1 MILLPELKPPV
12 VSHTLPDTWVLST
25 LEQGSFG
32 VVGRESRWALT
43 CLLPSTASAF
53 GATGQQAPPPTAGI
67 RSERSQRGA
76 VEATLVV
83 ATYLSQAG
91 PSPPATLS
99 MEFAAGAIGGNSGD
113 RGVSGGNAA
122 PGASRRGWRGCSAQA
137 AVGFEAPRKWLAPG
151 VGHRCWE
158 DRAVFP
164 EARGRR
170 HRAQEELLGG
180 QWRGVCTGLGGL
192 SLGG

>member
-1 MILLPELKPPV
+1 MEASQPPWELSGRGLGPGLQAVQTVILLPELKPPV

-83 ATYLSQAG
+83 APYLSQA
-91 PSPPATLS
+91 
-99 MEFAAGAIGGNSGD
+99 
-113 RGVSGGNAA
+113 R
-122 PGASRRGWRGCSAQA
+122 
-137 AVGFEAPRKWLAPG
+137 
-151 VGHRCWE
+151 
-158 DRAVFP
+158 
-164 EARGRR
+164 
-170 HRAQEELLGG
+170 
-180 QWRGVCTGLGGL
+180 
-192 SLGG
+192 